1 METTTVI
8 KPAPT
13 WATMDNAARA
23 IFVGKVCV
31 MVCTAGFVFG
41 GVLVEGMDYSESDP
55 PSPTE

>member
-1 METTTVI
+1 MI

-23 IFVGKVCV
+23 IVVGKACV

-41 GVLVEGMDYSESDP
+41 GVLVEGMVYPESDP
-55 PSPTE
+55 PSPTV